1 MNSITITGILR
12 GEIKQKFRKLE
23 YRLDDS
29 INVGIMHCTYWTKS
43 SNNAFM
49 EIPRD
54 KNIIVR
60 GHLDYDDDIGVYMIV
75 EEFEKLKPYENL
87 AVH

>member
-1 MNSITITGILR
+1 MNSITISGILR
-12 GEIKQKFRKLE
+12 GESKQVFRKLE
-23 YRLDDS
+23 FRLSDS
-29 INVGIMHCTYWTKS
+29 VDSGIILCTYWTK
-43 SNNAFM
+43 NDQNVFM

-54 KNIIVR
+54 KNIIIKGR
-60 GHLDYDDDIGVYMIV
+60 FGYEKEIGVYLIV

>member
-1 MNSITITGILR
+1 
-12 GEIKQKFRKLE
+12 
-23 YRLDDS
+23 
-29 INVGIMHCTYWTKS
+29 
-43 SNNAFM
+43 M

-54 KNIIVR
+54 KNIIIKGR
-60 GHLDYDDDIGVYMIV
+60 FGYEKEIGVYLIV